1 MEVIGPTNCRC
12 GAFVTTTIFL
22 HNIFIVRLHLE
33 RGMIDIRNQVAVK
46 PKFIMRY
53 SVPHFRPKM
62 NLREVIHCAKENER
76 DSIHS

>member
-22 HNIFIVRLHLE
+22 YNIFIVRLHLK
-33 RGMIDIRNQVAVK
+33 RGMIEIRWLIK
-46 PKFIMRY
+46 SKFIMRY

-62 NLREVIHCAKENER
+62 NLREVMRQGER
-76 DSIHS
+76 T

>member
-22 HNIFIVRLHLE
+22 YNIFIVRIHLE
-33 RGMIDIRNQVAVK
+33 RGMIDIRNQVAD
-46 PKFIMRY
+46 

-62 NLREVIHCAKENER
+62 KLREVIHCAKENER
-76 DSIHS
+76 DPIHSWIRILS